1 MSSEDK
7 YILYYF
13 NVNARGCM
21 ARALLSYVK
30 ANWENKVLEYN
41 DFLQNYK
48 QKKEFCEYGQ
58 LPILEYK
65 GKYYSQSMAIIL
77 FLAKKYNLMGD
88 NEDEEFEIN
97 NLLCSFEDIFPLI
110 HDQSQDKKDAK
121 YEKVRKY
128 FKIYEDKYLSHVK
141 ENNGK
146 KYYFANDKFT
156 LADIYFGALIYSMLN
171 SLKEIDMEKEFPAL
185 KKLLDFY
192 KSDNS
197 LKEFYEKYY
206 INSIM

>member
-128 FKIYEDKYLSHVK
+128 FKIYEGKYLNHVK
-141 ENNGK
+141 ENKGK

-171 SLKEIDMEKEFPAL
+171 SLKEIDMEKEFPEL

-192 KSDNS
+192 KSDNA

>member
-1 MSSEDK
+1 MSSDDK
-7 YILYYF
+7 YTLYYF

-30 ANWENKVLEYN
+30 ANWENKVIEYN

-128 FKIYEDKYLSHVK
+128 FKIYEDKYLNHVK

-171 SLKEIDMEKEFPAL
+171 SLKEIEMEKEFPEL

-192 KSDNS
+192 KSDNA

>member
-110 HDQSQDKKDAK
+110 HDQNQDKKDAK

-141 ENNGK
+141 ENSGK

-192 KSDNS
+192 KSDNA

>member
-1 MSSEDK
+1 MSSDDK
-7 YILYYF
+7 YTLYYF

-30 ANWENKVLEYN
+30 ANWENKVIEYN

-65 GKYYSQSMAIIL
+65 GKYYSQSMAIVL

-110 HDQSQDKKDAK
+110 HDQNKDKKDAK
-121 YEKVRKY
+121 YEKVRRY
-128 FKIYEDKYLSHVK
+128 FKIYEDKYLKHVK
-141 ENNGK
+141 ENKGK

-171 SLKEIDMEKEFPAL
+171 SLKEINMENEFPEL
-185 KKLLDFY
+185 KKLLDSY
-192 KSDNS
+192 KNDDA

>member
-110 HDQSQDKKDAK
+110 HDQNQDKKDAK
-121 YEKVRKY
+121 YEKVRRY
-128 FKIYEDKYLSHVK
+128 FKIYEDKYLKHVK
-141 ENNGK
+141 ENKGK

-171 SLKEIDMEKEFPAL
+171 SLKEIDMEKEFPEL

-192 KSDNS
+192 KSDNA

>member
-41 DFLQNYK
+41 DFLKNYK

-128 FKIYEDKYLSHVK
+128 FKIYEDKYLNHVK

-171 SLKEIDMEKEFPAL
+171 SLKEIDMEKEFPEL

-192 KSDNS
+192 KSDNA

>member
-7 YILYYF
+7 YILYYC
-13 NVNARGCM
+13 NVNARGCR

-110 HDQSQDKKDAK
+110 HDQNQDKKDAK

-128 FKIYEDKYLSHVK
+128 FKIYEDKYLNHVK

-171 SLKEIDMEKEFPAL
+171 SLKEIDMEKEFPEL

-192 KSDNS
+192 KSDNA

>member
-128 FKIYEDKYLSHVK
+128 FKIYEDKYLNHVK
-141 ENNGK
+141 ENSGK

-171 SLKEIDMEKEFPAL
+171 SLKEIDMEKEFPEL

-192 KSDNS
+192 KSDNA

>member
-128 FKIYEDKYLSHVK
+128 FKIYEGKYLNHAK
-141 ENNGK
+141 KNNGK

-171 SLKEIDMEKEFPAL
+171 SLKEIDMEKEFPEL

-192 KSDNS
+192 KSDNA

>member
-110 HDQSQDKKDAK
+110 HDQSQDRKDAK

-128 FKIYEDKYLSHVK
+128 FKIYEDKYLNHVK

-171 SLKEIDMEKEFPAL
+171 SLREIDMEKEFPAL

-192 KSDNS
+192 KSDNA

>member
-1 MSSEDK
+1 MTSEEK

-65 GKYYSQSMAIIL
+65 GKYYSQSMAIVL
-77 FLAKKYNLMGD
+77 FLAKKFNLMGD

-110 HDQSQDKKDAK
+110 HVQNEDKKAAK
-121 YEKVRKY
+121 YEKVRRY
-128 FKIYEDKYLSHVK
+128 FKIYEDKYLNHAK
-141 ENNGK
+141 ENKGK

-171 SLKEIDMEKEFPAL
+171 SLKEIDMEKEFPEL

-192 KSDNS
+192 KSDNA

>member
-1 MSSEDK
+1 MSSDDK
-7 YILYYF
+7 YTLYYF

-30 ANWENKVLEYN
+30 ANWENKVIEYN

-65 GKYYSQSMAIIL
+65 GKYYSQSMAIVL

-110 HDQSQDKKDAK
+110 HDQNKDKKDAK
-121 YEKVRKY
+121 YEKVRRY
-128 FKIYEDKYLSHVK
+128 FKIYEDKYLKHVK
-141 ENNGK
+141 ENKGK

-171 SLKEIDMEKEFPAL
+171 SLKEIDMEKEFPEL

-192 KSDNS
+192 KSDNA

>member
-171 SLKEIDMEKEFPAL
+171 SLKEIDMEKEFPEL

-192 KSDNS
+192 KSDNA

>member
-110 HDQSQDKKDAK
+110 HAQNQDKKDAK

-128 FKIYEDKYLSHVK
+128 FKIYEDKYISHVK

-146 KYYFANDKFT
+146 KYYFSNDKFT

-192 KSDNS
+192 KSDNA

>member
-1 MSSEDK
+1 MIFSK
-7 YILYYF
+7 II
-13 NVNARGCM
+13 
-21 ARALLSYVK
+21 
-30 ANWENKVLEYN
+30 NK
-41 DFLQNYK
+41 
-48 QKKEFCEYGQ
+48 KKEFCEYGQ

-110 HDQSQDKKDAK
+110 HDQNQDKKDAK

-128 FKIYEDKYLSHVK
+128 FKIYEDKYLNHVK
-141 ENNGK
+141 ENSGK

-192 KSDNS
+192 KSDNA

>member
-110 HDQSQDKKDAK
+110 HDQNQDKKDAK

-192 KSDNS
+192 KSDNA